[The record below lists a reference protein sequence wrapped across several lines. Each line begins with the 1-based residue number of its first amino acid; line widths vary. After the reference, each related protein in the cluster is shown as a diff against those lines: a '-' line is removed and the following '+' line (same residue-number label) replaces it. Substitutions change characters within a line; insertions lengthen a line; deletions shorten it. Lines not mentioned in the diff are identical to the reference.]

1 MDTFKQELKTLLSR
15 YPQVKNVRYTIEE
28 SVSVQEPSLMM
39 PSMQVNPQGLTVGVA
54 PADTKPQTPF
64 DQAMSAAEATIAGIT
79 SRTSGKMTVTQS

>member
-39 PSMQVNPQGLTVGVA
+39 PSMQIPVTGVA
-54 PADTKPQTPF
+54 MNTEKPPTPF
-64 DQAMSAAEATIAGIT
+64 ENAMTVAEQTINAIT
-79 SRTSGKMTVTQS
+79 KGTSGKMTVTQS